1 MNLISIMGFILCA
14 HSLYIILKIIIYRD
28 WYINGAIKAGIE
40 PNVFFAI
47 FVKVIIGLIGAAIGF
62 YFM

>member
-1 MNLISIMGFILCA
+1 LCA
-14 HSLYIILKIIIYRD
+14 HSLYIILNIIIYRD